1 MIPKDDTSSDSKGE
15 PPKMKK
21 LLLAA
26 LGLGIALGSISFA
39 AQDQTTDKTT
49 TTKTKKHKKNKKS
62 SDTTNTNKM

>member
-1 MIPKDDTSSDSKGE
+1 
-15 PPKMKK
+15 MKK

-49 TTKTKKHKKNKKS
+49 TTKSTKKHKKNKKS
-62 SDTTNTNKM
+62 SDTTQKM